1 MGACALIFFALGHG
15 MNENLIR
22 SKTKAKKLAM
32 ILTSLLFVSVPFLV
46 VGALLMALN
55 IVFFLGVILLVIGIA
70 LLLANIYAVPNAW
83 MIHKKFVNMETL
95 VNLIEKD
102 NITSFSQLQD
112 ILKISDSELRSLISI
127 CRAKQYIGDVVIEGE
142 EVKEKK
148 YYVCPNCGETIKDIE
163 SISFCPYCGS
173 KIEKI
178 TIDK

>member
-1 MGACALIFFALGHG
+1 
-15 MNENLIR
+15 MNENLMR
-22 SKTKAKKLAM
+22 SKAKAKKLAM
-32 ILTSLLFVSVPFLV
+32 ILTSLLFVSVPFIV

-70 LLLANIYAVPNAW
+70 LLLANVYAVPNAW

-95 VNLIEKD
+95 VNLVEKD
-102 NITSFSQLQD
+102 NITSFSQLKD
-112 ILKISDSELRSLISI
+112 ILKISDSELRSLITI
-127 CRAKQYIGDVVIEGE
+127 CKTKQYIGDVVIEGE
-142 EVKEKK
+142 EVKESKV
-148 YYVCPNCGETIKDIE
+148 YVCPTCGETIKDIE

>member
-1 MGACALIFFALGHG
+1 MGACALIFFALGHI
-15 MNENLIR
+15 MNENLMR
-22 SKTKAKKLAM
+22 SKAKAKKLAM
-32 ILTSLLFVSVPFLV
+32 ILTSLLFVSVPFIV

-70 LLLANIYAVPNAW
+70 LLFANVYAVPNAW

-95 VNLIEKD
+95 VNLVEKD
-102 NITSFSQLQD
+102 KITSFSQLQA

-142 EVKEKK
+142 EVKESKVF
-148 YYVCPNCGETIKDIE
+148 VCPTCGETIKDIE